1 MSSSVGSCL
10 SCCQRGEEELLG
22 VRTGYGRDCHIE
34 SAIGPSVSAG
44 SEGGVWG
51 AHFGRSI
58 GAWIRLGSS
67 VRSCWN
73 CVSMS
78 GVGLS
83 VSVSSW
89 SPSGDGGAGLVEE
102 GGAGRSNCA
111 GRSQCLLG

>member
-1 MSSSVGSCL
+1 MAVTAILSLRLVHLCL
-10 SCCQRGEEELLG
+10 RGQREASG
-22 VRTGYGRDCHIE
+22 
-34 SAIGPSVSAG
+34 
-44 SEGGVWG
+44 G

-58 GAWIRLGSS
+58 GDWIRLGSS
-67 VRSCWN
+67 ERSCWN

-111 GRSQCLLG
+111 G